1 MRSTRLRLATG
12 RFVFSRL
19 LLNCALMAV
28 LGLIAQLALAPEA
41 FAQAAAPGAAVSPLM
56 QYVPIVFM
64 LGVMYLLMIRPQM
77 KKQKELQAYL
87 AGLKH
92 GDSVITTSGMLG
104 VIKEIQ
110 GAFVTLEVSQ
120 GVRVKVLR
128 SAIAQSAEKAMASD
142 RSGAEVKA

>member
-19 LLNCALMAV
+19 FLNCALPLVVGQA
-28 LGLIAQLALAPEA
+28 LAAPEA
-41 FAQAAAPGAAVSPLM
+41 FAQAVTPAAAVNPLM

-92 GDSVITTSGMLG
+92 GDAVITTSGMLG

-110 GAFVTLEVSQ
+110 GVFVTLEVSQ

-128 SAIAQSAEKAMASD
+128 SAIAQSAEEAMASG
-142 RSGAEVKA
+142 RSAAEVKA